1 MDVFTARLRG
11 QVPRVAA
18 DPMAPNHLKPQNY
31 TLCNTMTI
39 VSSGAALSYMRLD
52 VSELEFG

>member
-18 DPMAPNHLKPQNY
+18 DRMAADL
-31 TLCNTMTI
+31 TI
-39 VSSGAALSYMRLD
+39 TTQSINLPRESAGVLLTAQSGD
-52 VSELEFG
+52 